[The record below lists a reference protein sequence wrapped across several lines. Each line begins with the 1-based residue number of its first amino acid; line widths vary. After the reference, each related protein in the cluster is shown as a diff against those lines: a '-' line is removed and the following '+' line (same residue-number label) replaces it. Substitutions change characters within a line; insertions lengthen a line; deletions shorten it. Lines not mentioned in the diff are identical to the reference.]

1 MSLSRHRGVR
11 EELDPFTDLLFNALL
26 GFTLLFFITLL
37 FLHPPAKSGILDPK
51 AEYLI
56 TATWPDGSV
65 DDIDLWVQG
74 PDGARVW
81 YREPEAGLMTLDRD
95 DRGMEGDVL
104 VVEGQRIENPLN
116 QEIVTV
122 RGTVPGEYIVN
133 LQYYESRSGGAV
145 PVTVSVSRINPQLEV
160 VFYEQ
165 IELATMGEERTAIR
179 YTVDSR
185 GAVVNLS
192 RLQKS
197 LRATND

>member
-133 LQYYESRSGGAV
+133 VQYYESRSGSAV

-165 IELATMGEERTAIR
+165 IELAEMGEERTAIR
-179 YTVDSR
+179 FTVDSQ

-197 LRATND
+197 LRAPND